1 MSLVKICPKCGHP
14 NDLTEMYCSGEGTT
28 GNGCGFSVATVAA
41 TVPNSAG
48 TTVEGPDEDEPQAD
62 ERRCVNGHAMFP
74 DDLVCIECGGDVAS
88 ETAEQQPADD
98 ASLIFGDRYRVVQ
111 TLKQED
117 DLADRYLV
125 EPTVS
130 NEATDRKDLLLCKHY
145 PLGID
150 RDEEVQSILLSL
162 NSPRCLR
169 LIDVG
174 DRDHRSFEV
183 YESCPHGTIVDLA
196 IESPFEEAFCRD
208 LVDQNSTALNDLQDA
223 GLLHRDLQPK
233 NIGLQSSDPIDLV
246 VSNYNAAA
254 VAELEIHVAPNP
266 RTSRY
271 TAPEC
276 FAGIS
281 TFASDWWSLGVIL
294 LERLTGGNL
303 FEEIDSRAFQLLI
316 LTRPVP
322 IPEELDDSWQTLLKG
337 LLTRDHSRRWG
348 HAQVTAW
355 LAGETD
361 LQHYFESDLDA
372 DDQGVAI
379 RLGDEDYHSAARYAL
394 AAASPEH
401 WQDAV
406 VQLASGELG
415 TWLAEGKLDDRA
427 RENWDTIVEDHSL
440 GSDQQLMLALL
451 VLNDQLPLCFD
462 GEIVSPASFAA
473 TAVRSLAWLRGS
485 IASHLMRISRE
496 LWFVDVAERREAAE
510 RLIQKRE
517 IPIDAARFDALS
529 LIVDRETLLQQW
541 GRRQADWP
549 ESRHLALA
557 HLLSKHS
564 LSEVELLVLLAAPL
578 TEFRSADDLL
588 DEAEREANAA
598 GIGTFW
604 DREAARQGLQQGR
617 REVFEALGDR
627 LSDFVRC
634 GVATAD
640 QWADTFRFEH
650 RISLARAVALLCVPA
665 EQWQKPEGGEHWRLL
680 MDFFRR
686 KVLSSVQRGPLMS
699 LRISKNS
706 ARIDVA
712 QLGSGAIQADSLI
725 HAIIGNDGN
734 PSRVD
739 PSVLAGDPIL
749 QRRLRRLRNNCENY
763 QRDTGISSLHLGFP
777 FLVRRDVD
785 AGQSRPRFVPL
796 LLWPVKLD
804 YAEGQN
810 TSLRIAA
817 DREQERVRLNP
828 AYGVLLTQEKKQRFA
843 DALLE
848 IQSRDSI
855 TGEQLIEFL
864 QPLFADAHEQVLA
877 ESAPLPAEP
886 SLPEDIHCR
895 LVASGVIF
903 QCDFAGQELADELD
917 KLQNLPFD
925 ASPAAT
931 LLRLDCAEDVIPA
944 PIPPTEQRFLVTE
957 ADPSQEA
964 AVFAARNPPGLLIQG
979 PPGTGKSQTIVNIV
993 ADAVAR
999 GQTVLVVCQKQ
1010 AALEVVGHRLES
1022 SGLGDRTVLIGDP
1035 SRDRKPFLTR
1045 LRAELAELRGQLGRE
1060 SAAAKHRTQAA
1071 EVGRLEAELDRIHE
1085 AMTHPVLQSGL
1096 TYEQVVADLIE
1107 HGNQPTTVS
1116 VPSLRPL
1123 LKPLAIASVKAIGQQ
1138 IESIAPL
1145 WLAARYENSS
1155 LHALKR
1161 FSADRDTI
1169 VAVKHALD
1177 AFIQCEGIRHEE
1189 LEEATRVV
1197 DINQFDMRAMEGW
1210 LSEHQTA
1217 IEATSEPTL
1226 ATTGKWV
1233 ELFESGVADAEL
1245 HRLTGLAADAQSNL
1259 APESELL
1266 LRTKLSPLSDAEI
1279 DALHHD
1285 SRTISR
1291 WQRSWLRK
1299 IWPPYHSAVSRLAQF
1314 CGSDAAQVGEE
1325 IAAIGDALQY
1335 EAAAR
1340 VGCRGYEQARMRL
1353 QLEAPVVNLSS
1364 QLLGDKVRSLM
1375 TRLQDAKALIDR
1387 GNNCPCRDHYHLALR
1402 AGTSLAIREFL
1413 TAASQGVRLDR
1424 LRNESLETLQPLEA
1438 WFETAWID
1446 RVTGLLRLGE
1456 PTNKETDGIVAAWD
1470 SLAAFQT
1477 FRLRSDSISDVVR
1490 SGLAAMA
1497 PKREVWESMPAESAG
1512 DLMRQTVQRE
1522 ALLAWRA
1529 NAEEQWPWL
1538 LIDREEFESKVAQL
1552 RDGCKALGEAVRRL
1566 VPQLPA
1572 VDKIARRNRW
1582 DDILMFTGPRAKKL
1596 RETVDMGREFGLYQ
1610 MRPIWLANPDTVS
1623 RIFPLQ
1629 QGLFDVVVFDEAS
1642 QLPVEYALP
1651 AIYRGKTIVVSGDEK
1666 QLPPAKFFAAAFD
1679 DEDET
1684 PTDLEGEE
1692 LEDAIESRGKRR
1704 EVKDCGDLLELASP
1718 VFPKV
1723 MLNVHYRSKYRQLID
1738 FSNAAYYENGLSVPV
1753 LHPPEKVAELKPI
1766 EFVEVDGVYENQSNE
1781 IEADRVVDSIRTLW
1795 ASMPIAATPTIGV
1808 VTFNLKQAELIEDK
1822 LELLA
1827 EQDEAFRQAL
1837 MQQRNRVQDGERCG
1851 FFVKNVES
1859 VQGDERDWMIFSTTF
1874 GNNAQG
1880 SFRRNFGVLGQRGGE
1895 RRLNVATTRAKHR
1908 MVIYSSMP
1916 LERISDTRQSL
1927 VAPQTPRDYLQAY
1940 LMYAKAVSDARF
1952 DDATRILGAFG
1963 PRSSTRSLTDAHA
1976 DSFVIEVQTFLES
1989 EGYVV
1994 ESPRANDA
2002 FRFDLAIRRPEDG
2015 MFAIAIECDSP
2026 RHPDLKYARHRE
2038 LWRRDVLKSTVPTIY
2053 RVWSRMW
2060 LVDETTER
2068 KRLLEA
2074 VKKAV
2079 GNT

>member
-14 NDLTEMYCSGEGTT
+14 NDLAEMYCSGDGPS
-28 GNGCGFSVATVAA
+28 GNGCGFSVATIAA
-41 TVPNSAG
+41 TLPHSA
-48 TTVEGPDEDEPQAD
+48 PIAEDHLEETEPQSQPP
-62 ERRCVNGHAMFP
+62 RCVNGHAMFP
-74 DDLVCIECGGDVAS
+74 DDLVCIECGGDVA
-88 ETAEQQPADD
+88 AESAEAQTEVD
-98 ASLIFGDRYRVVQ
+98 ASLVFADRYRVVQ
-111 TLKQED
+111 TLEPGAER
-117 DLADRYLV
+117 ADRYLA
-125 EPTVS
+125 EPMLS
-130 NEATDRKDLLLCKHY
+130 SEPADRQDLLLIKHY
-145 PLGID
+145 PIGVEP
-150 RDEEVQSILLSL
+150 DEEVQSILLSL
-162 NSPRCLR
+162 ESPRCVR
-169 LIDVG
+169 LVETG
-174 DRDHRSFEV
+174 HQDRRAFEV
-183 YESCPHGTIVDLA
+183 YESCQHETLADLS
-196 IESPFEEAFCRD
+196 IESSFDEAFCRD
-208 LVDQNSTALNDLQDA
+208 FVDQMGTALNALHDA
-223 GLLHRDLQPK
+223 GLLHRDLQPA
-233 NIGLQSSDPIDLV
+233 NIGLRTLQPLDLV

-254 VAELEIHVAPNP
+254 VAELEIHVAPNS

-281 TFASDWWSLGVIL
+281 TFASDWWSLGVTL
-294 LERLTGGNL
+294 LERLTGGSL
-303 FEEIDSRAFQLLI
+303 FEAIDARAFQLLI

-322 IPEELDDSWQTLLKG
+322 IPEDLDDNWQTLLKG
-337 LLTRDHSRRWG
+337 LLTRDHTRRWG
-348 HAQVTAW
+348 YQQVNAW
-355 LAGETD
+355 LAGESD
-361 LQHYFESDLDA
+361 LQHYFESDLGTEDKGA
-372 DDQGVAI
+372 AI
-379 RLGDEDYHSAARYAL
+379 CLGDETYKSAARYAL

-401 WQDAV
+401 WQEAV
-406 VQLASGELG
+406 AQLASGELG

-427 RENWDTIVEDHSL
+427 RESWDAIVEDHAL
-440 GSDQQLMLALL
+440 GNDQQLMLALL
-451 VLNDQLPLCFD
+451 AMNDQLPLCFD
-462 GEIVSPASFAA
+462 GEIVSPSSFAA
-473 TAVRSLAWLRGS
+473 TAARSLNWLQGT

-496 LWFVDVAERREAAE
+496 LWFVDVAERREVANQM
-510 RLIQKRE
+510 IQKRE
-517 IPIDAARFDALS
+517 IPTDPARFDSLS
-529 LIVDRETLLQQW
+529 LVVARETLFEKWAQ
-541 GRRQADWP
+541 RQSEWP
-549 ESRHLALA
+549 EARHSALA
-557 HLLSKHS
+557 HLLSKNS
-564 LSEVELLVLLAAPL
+564 LGEADLLILLAAPL
-578 TEFRSADDLL
+578 SEFRSAEDLV
-588 DEAEREANAA
+588 DEAEREAKAA
-598 GIGTFW
+598 GIDACW
-604 DREAARQGLQQGR
+604 DREAARLALQQGR
-617 REVFEALGDR
+617 REVFETLGDR

-634 GVATAD
+634 GYPIAD

-650 RISLARAVALLCVPA
+650 RISLARALALLCVPDDR
-665 EQWQKPEGGEHWRLL
+665 WQKPEGGEHWRLL

-699 LRISKNS
+699 LKIGKSS

-712 QLGSGAIQADSLI
+712 QLGSEVIPADSLI
-725 HAIIGNDGN
+725 DAIITNDGN

-785 AGQSRPRFVPL
+785 AGQSRPRLVPL

-817 DREQERVRLNP
+817 DRDQERVRLNP
-828 AYGVLLTQEKKQRFA
+828 AYGVLLSQEKKQRFA

-848 IQSRDSI
+848 IQCRDAI
-855 TGEQLIEFL
+855 TGEQLIEVL
-864 QPLFADAHEQVLA
+864 QPLFADSHEQVLA

-886 SLPEDIHCR
+886 SLPKDVHCR
-895 LVASGVIF
+895 VVASGVIF

-931 LLRLDCAEDVIPA
+931 LLRLDCVQDVEPS

-1035 SRDRKPFLTR
+1035 SRDRKPFLAR

-1085 AMTHPVLQSGL
+1085 AMMHPVLQSGL
-1096 TYEQVVADLIE
+1096 TYEQVIADLIE

-1116 VPSLRPL
+1116 VSTLRPL
-1123 LKPLAIASVKAIGQQ
+1123 LQPLAIASVKAIAHQ
-1138 IESIAPL
+1138 IQSLAPL
-1145 WLAARYENSS
+1145 WLAARYENSR

-1161 FSADRDTI
+1161 FSADRETI
-1169 VAVKHALD
+1169 VAVQHALD
-1177 AFIQCEGIRHEE
+1177 AFVECERKRLEE
-1189 LEEATRVV
+1189 LDATTRVV

-1226 ATTGKWV
+1226 ATTGKLV
-1233 ELFESGVADAEL
+1233 DLFESGVADAEL
-1245 HRLTGLAADAQSNL
+1245 HRLSGLAADAQSNP
-1259 APESELL
+1259 APESELR
-1266 LRTKLSPLSDAEI
+1266 LRTKLAPLSDAEI

-1285 SRTISR
+1285 SRTVSR

-1299 IWPPYHSAVSRLAQF
+1299 IWPPYHGAVSRIAQF
-1314 CGSDAAQVGEE
+1314 CGSDAAQVTEE
-1325 IAAIGDALQY
+1325 IAAIGAALQY
-1335 EAAAR
+1335 ESAAR
-1340 VGCRGYEQARMRL
+1340 AGCRGYEQARMRL
-1353 QLEAPVVNLSS
+1353 QLDAPVVNLSS
-1364 QLLGDKVRSLM
+1364 QQLADKVRSLM
-1375 TRLQDAKALIDR
+1375 TSLQDAKALIDR
-1387 GNNCPCRDHYHLALR
+1387 GNNCPCRDHYHLAFQS
-1402 AGTSLAIREFL
+1402 GTSKAIREFL
-1413 TAASQGVRLDR
+1413 TAAGQGVRLDR

-1456 PTNKETDGIVAAWD
+1456 PTNQSTDGIVAAWD

-1477 FRLRSDSISDVVR
+1477 FRLRSDSISDVELSV
-1490 SGLAAMA
+1490 LAAMA
-1497 PKREVWESMPAESAG
+1497 PKREVWESMPPESAG

-1538 LIDREEFESKVAQL
+1538 LIEREEFESKVAQL
-1552 RDGCKALGEAVRRL
+1552 RDGCKALGDAVRRL

-1766 EFVEVDGVYENQSNE
+1766 EFVEVAGVYENQSNE

-1795 ASMPIAATPTIGV
+1795 ASMPIEETPTIGV

-1827 EQDEAFRQAL
+1827 EQDDAFRQAL

-1880 SFRRNFGVLGQRGGE
+1880 SFRRNFGVLGQQGGE

-1963 PRSSTRSLTDAHA
+1963 PRRSTRSLTDAHA
-1976 DSFVIEVQTFLES
+1976 DSFVIEVRSFLES

-1994 ESPRANDA
+1994 ESPGANDA
-2002 FRFDLAIRRPEDG
+2002 FRFDLAIRRPKDG

-2038 LWRRDVLKSTVPTIY
+2038 LWRRDVLKATVPTIY

-2079 GNT
+2079 GEA